1 MSKKHPQ
8 KHGAEAA
15 AEEKDEDRD
24 LPEVEEAQAQAQP
37 QEPKPEEAPAKDEKN
52 KYYDQLVRLSAD
64 FENYRKRTEREKAS
78 FLAYGKKQFA
88 EKLLP
93 AYEVLLRQREELAK
107 KQNNEECSA
116 SLKAVKDG
124 LNMVFTE
131 LEKAFKAEGIEH
143 MDVLDKPY
151 DPATQEVVA
160 MIPSSEAQDGM
171 VLQEVQMGFTMDGK
185 VLRPARVIVGQHA
198 EG

>member
-1 MSKKHPQ
+1 MSKKHQQ
-8 KHGAEAA
+8 KHGEPQAA
-15 AEEKDEDRD
+15 AEEELTEQQDDVQTE
-24 LPEVEEAQAQAQP
+24 PEAVTP
-37 QEPKPEEAPAKDEKN
+37 EPKAEAPAQEK
-52 KYYDQLVRLSAD
+52 KPDYYDQLVRLSAD

-107 KQNNEECSA
+107 KQKEEECPA

-124 LNMVFTE
+124 LNMVFAE

-160 MIPSSEAQDGM
+160 MIPSSEDQDGL

>member
-15 AEEKDEDRD
+15 AEEKDEERD

-37 QEPKPEEAPAKDEKN
+37 QEPKPEEASAKEEKN

-107 KQNNEECSA
+107 KQDNEECTA

>member
-15 AEEKDEDRD
+15 AEEKDEERD

-107 KQNNEECSA
+107 KQDNEECTA

>member
-15 AEEKDEDRD
+15 AEEKDEERD

-171 VLQEVQMGFTMDGK
+171 VLQEVQMGFAMDGK

>member
-1 MSKKHPQ
+1 MSKKHQ
-8 KHGAEAA
+8 HKHGGAETP
-15 AEEKDEDRD
+15 AEELDEKD
-24 LPEVEEAQAQAQP
+24 LPEVSEPDIEVQP
-37 QEPKPEEAPAKDEKN
+37 EDESVQEKKPD
-52 KYYDQLVRLSAD
+52 YYEQLVRLSAD
-64 FENYRKRTEREKAS
+64 FDNYRKRTEREKAS

-93 AYEVLLRQREELAK
+93 AYEVLLRQRAELAK
-107 KQNNEECSA
+107 EEDKGECTA

-124 LNMVFTE
+124 LNMVFAE

-160 MIPSSEAQDGM
+160 MIPSSEDQDGL